1 MTPTDG
7 LADWLRLMLTEGVGP
22 QTARELLSHFGLPEN
37 IFGANYSALQKCVN
51 EKLALTLSSAPDDH
65 IRTQIDATLEWC
77 KHPGNQVLT
86 FADANYPSSL
96 LTISDPP
103 PVLYVKGRAELL
115 NRKSI
120 AMVGSRNATLQGIQN
135 ARRFAHV
142 LSTAGLTVVSG
153 LALGI
158 DGAAHEGALS
168 EIATEGSTAAVTGT
182 GLDLVYPAKHRELA
196 HQIAVHGCLVS
207 EYPLGTP
214 GIASNFPRRNRI
226 ISGLSQ
232 GVLVVEAAAQSGS
245 LITARSALEQGRDVF
260 AIPGSIHSPLSKGC
274 HQLIRQGAKLVESAQ
289 DILEEIHS
297 QSTPLKEKFSPP
309 HVAVNTA
316 ANSVNL
322 SSKTNQ
328 LLHAAGH
335 DPVSV
340 DELAARTTMTMAD
353 VQASLLELELEGRI
367 ERLASGMY
375 QALH

>member
-1 MTPTDG
+1 
-7 LADWLRLMLTEGVGP
+7 
-22 QTARELLSHFGLPEN
+22 
-37 IFGANYSALQKCVN
+37 
-51 EKLALTLSSAPDDH
+51 
-65 IRTQIDATLEWC
+65 
-77 KHPGNQVLT
+77 
-86 FADANYPSSL
+86 
-96 LTISDPP
+96 
-103 PVLYVKGRAELL
+103 
-115 NRKSI
+115 
-120 AMVGSRNATLQGIQN
+120 MVGSRNATLQGIQN

-168 EIATEGSTAAVTGT
+168 EAATEGSTIAVTGT
-182 GLDLVYPAKHRELA
+182 GLNLVYPAKHRELA

-207 EYPLGTP
+207 EYPLATP

-289 DILEEIHS
+289 DILEEIHL
-297 QSTPLKEKFSPP
+297 QNTPLKEKVSPSN
-309 HVAVNTA
+309 VAVN
-316 ANSVNL
+316 SVNPPAM
-322 SSKTNQ
+322 TNQ
-328 LLHAAGH
+328 LLNAAGH

-340 DELAARTTMTMAD
+340 DELIMRTGLTMAEA
-353 VQASLLELELEGRI
+353 QAGLLELELEGRI

>member
-1 MTPTDG
+1 MTQPEG

-37 IFGANYSALQKCVN
+37 IFSANYSTLQKCVN
-51 EKLALTLSSAPDDH
+51 EKLALTLSSTPDDH
-65 IRTQIDATLEWC
+65 IREQIDATLEWC
-77 KHPGNQVLT
+77 KHPGNQVIT

-96 LTISDPP
+96 LTIADPP

-120 AMVGSRNATLQGIQN
+120 AMVGSRNATLQGTQN

-168 EIATEGSTAAVTGT
+168 EAATEGSTIAVTGT

-207 EYPLGTP
+207 EYPLATP

-289 DILEEIHS
+289 DILEEIHLQNTS
-297 QSTPLKEKFSPP
+297 LKEKVSPSN
-309 HVAVNTA
+309 VAVN
-316 ANSVNL
+316 SVNPPAM
-322 SSKTNQ
+322 TNQ
-328 LLHAAGH
+328 LLNAAGH

-340 DELAARTTMTMAD
+340 DELIMRTGLTMAEA
-353 VQASLLELELEGRI
+353 QAGLLELELEGRI